1 MRNSKRSASV
11 SEIALFRKAKVYAY
25 KVMAGT
31 HSSIYFV
38 TRLLTLTVLVVGAW
52 LSYQGQLTA
61 GEFVSFVLFT
71 NVLIK
76 PVDKISALL
85 EMYPKGMAGF
95 RRFCDM
101 LDEEPAI
108 VDSKDA
114 IAVER
119 LQGDIT
125 FENVSFK
132 YADSKPVLNN
142 ISFIS
147 CWKNGG
153 VCWSFWIRKDDD

>member
-1 MRNSKRSASV
+1 M
-11 SEIALFRKAKVYAY
+11 
-25 KVMAGT
+25 
-31 HSSIYFV
+31 
-38 TRLLTLTVLVVGAW
+38 LVVGAW

-142 ISFIS
+142 ISFHIPAGKTVAFVGPS
-147 CWKNGG
+147 GQERRRLAH
-153 VCWSFWIRKDDD
+153 SFRAFTM